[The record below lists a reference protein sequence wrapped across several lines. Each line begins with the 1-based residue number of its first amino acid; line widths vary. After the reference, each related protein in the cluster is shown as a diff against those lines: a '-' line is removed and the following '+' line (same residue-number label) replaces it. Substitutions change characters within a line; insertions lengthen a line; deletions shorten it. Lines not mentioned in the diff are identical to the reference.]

1 MNCPK
6 CESKFLSKIDDDN
19 YICEDCRNK
28 FTEEF
33 IAMVNQRRFMH
44 EQLEKISEQNSQTLS
59 IYEVPK
65 GYFANKKLE
74 LLEKIKK
81 GEVSNEHKR
90 N

>member
-6 CESKFLSKIDDDN
+6 CESKFLSKIDNDN

-44 EQLEKISEQNSQTLS
+44 EQLEKMSEQKSAYNLYTNSYKTGIQ
-59 IYEVPK
+59 
-65 GYFANKKLE
+65 
-74 LLEKIKK
+74 
-81 GEVSNEHKR
+81 
-90 N
+90 

>member
-6 CESKFLSKIDDDN
+6 CESKFLSKIDGDN

-33 IAMVNQRRFMH
+33 IAMANQRRYMY
-44 EQLEKISEQNSQTLS
+44 EQLEKMSEQNSQTLS

-65 GYFANKKLE
+65 GYFTEKKQQ
-74 LLEKIKK
+74 LLEKIKR
-81 GEVSNEHKR
+81 GEI
-90 N
+90 